1 MPSLRKPKMRGI
13 KAPPPNEA
21 TTRDDPTL
29 VKRPRSVIASGQ
41 MAGFIREHASAMKA
55 THQMETF
62 GGGALIPLIFG
73 FLKDGIGNQAA
84 YWICLPCYLF
94 IFYYA
99 YIGYKIRK

>member
-62 GGGALIPLIFG
+62 GGVRTISSDPETATQQQILSAWTWETNLGMNKIP
-73 FLKDGIGNQAA
+73 
-84 YWICLPCYLF
+84 
-94 IFYYA
+94 
-99 YIGYKIRK
+99 RT